1 MRNKGQLILGGSI
14 LVFGFTILIG
24 NLLDIS
30 IWRFIWPLLL
40 IGLGV
45 LIIFRQARDKDG
57 TEAYFAFARD
67 IIPKGELEAG
77 NAEYWHFAGDLKIDF
92 TKVTIP
98 EGEHHW
104 RLYGFVHELRLQV
117 PPDVG
122 VSVSTNA
129 FVTDK
134 KIGGDKED
142 LILVPL
148 EWRSAAY
155 DTSPN
160 KLHIEATGFVVDVR
174 VKEVDSEP
182 TIL

>member
-1 MRNKGQLILGGSI
+1 MRNKGQLILGGSVLI
-14 LVFGFTILIG
+14 FGFIFLIG

-30 IWRFIWPLLL
+30 IWRFVWPLLL

-45 LIIFRQARDKDG
+45 LIIFRQGRGKGD

-67 IIPKGELEAG
+67 IKPRGELQVG
-77 NAEYWHFAGDLKIDF
+77 NAEYWHFAGDVIIDF
-92 TKVTIP
+92 AKVTIP
-98 EGEHHW
+98 EGEHFW
-104 RLYGFVHELRLQV
+104 KFYGFVHELRLNV

-122 VSVSTNA
+122 VAVSTNA
-129 FVTDK
+129 FITEK

-148 EWRSAAY
+148 EWKSAAY
-155 DTSPN
+155 DTAPN
-160 KLHIEATGFVVDVR
+160 KLHIEATGFVVEVR